1 MLVILLSGALQA
13 LAQIAMPDT
22 VCVGATRHYFVEG
35 MIGSTYTWKI
45 DGVEQTSTDDNIDIT
60 WLNTGIYTL
69 TVQEHQ
75 ENCDGEVQSGQV
87 VVIPEDTP
95 TFDPVGPFC
104 PGAIIPELPVTSLN
118 GITGTWSPA
127 IDNMETTVYTFTPA
141 TGLCAGS
148 ITLTITVEDLEPP
161 TFTSAPFISCVD
173 LLHTATF
180 NPANPNPNIGV
191 DPNLIK
197 NPSPDYYTFR
207 DGNTSLDISNLDD
220 NCCDPNDMTI
230 NWRIDFVD
238 TPDPL
243 NPTGPMLTH
252 ASING
257 TGQPSALGSDMLFPG
272 DGVYFTTVTHHITYW
287 VEDCNGAVSDE
298 QEQDIIINPRPK
310 VTKIY

>member
-22 VCVGATRHYFVEG
+22 VCVGATRHYWVTG
-35 MIGSTYTWKI
+35 MAGSTFTWKV
-45 DGVEQTSTDDNIDIT
+45 DGVEQASAADNIDIT
-60 WLNTGIYTL
+60 WLNTGTYTL

-87 VVIPEDTP
+87 VVIPEVTP
-95 TFDPVGPFC
+95 TFDPVGPYC
-104 PGAIIPELPVTSLN
+104 PGANIPELPITSLN
-118 GITGTWSPA
+118 GITGTWSPGINNTA
-127 IDNMETTVYTFTPA
+127 TTVYTFTPA

-148 ITLTITVEDLEPP
+148 INLTITIEDLEKP
-161 TFTSAPFISCVD
+161 TFTSAPYTSCVD
-173 LLHTATF
+173 FLISATV
-180 NPANPNPNIGV
+180 NETNPNPNIGV

-207 DGNTSLDISNLDD
+207 SGTPSLDITNLVD

-230 NWRIDFVD
+230 NWRIDFVN
-238 TPDPL
+238 TPNPL

-252 ASING
+252 SSITG
-257 TGQPSALGSDMLFPG
+257 TGQPSAYGSDMLFPG
-272 DGVYFTTVTHHITYW
+272 DGVYFTTVTHQITYW
-287 VEDCNGAVSDE
+287 VEDCNGVISDE
-298 QEQDIIINPRPK
+298 QVQDIIINPRPK